1 MGNYSVLSEISDKG
15 SELKQ
20 KLDVSDSDNM
30 EMDGQI
36 LDVLEGMLCGDNSV
50 FDTAVLV
57 MEKVQNEKGM
67 EWNFV
72 ILRRL

>member
-30 EMDGQI
+30 EMDG
-36 LDVLEGMLCGDNSV
+36 
-50 FDTAVLV
+50 
-57 MEKVQNEKGM
+57 
-67 EWNFV
+67 
-72 ILRRL
+72 